1 MRAGT
6 MHSPMR
12 RVEDMQRLLAHV
24 ARLILCLRCPAAGK
38 GRLLAALRAQTMQA
52 RVPRTGWRL
61 RTQMVLIQSTACRN
75 AQGLSSLRLTTRRS
89 GDAASSPAPSRQG
102 PKGLA
107 VRESQRVSES
117 LRESQR
123 VSESANLGA
132 PGSVLLWL
140 RLRLPP
146 GPPRALLQASHVSP
160 AERKKSRGP
169 ARAPGGVS
177 LPGLPRSRDA
187 SPSQVAGSSRSR
199 GPPNKGM
206 ARPAQDHEAAQPK
219 AAPAA
224 PQPTASQPTTAQL
237 EAAFSAAAETTPAAE
252 PEAAAPTAQSE
263 EAQSVQTEAQL
274 EEEPAEVEEAVLMQD
289 EPEDQLPREESRT
302 LLPEASA
309 SPRGTATNSQMADFA
324 EATSPEPEKSAG
336 RLQSVAKEDAEATDG
351 EAYSDD
357 EEFYDDE
364 SDAESEPDQCEQE
377 DCLPAASMRAAEMSE
392 APGCASVTSSELVKA
407 QEQLVAQSVASKA
420 IAINGCDRGSDAA
433 SEMGATGASLDI
445 PFEDAGDAASVYSDD
460 D

>member
-75 AQGLSSLRLTTRRS
+75 AQGLSSLRLTTRS
-89 GDAASSPAPSRQG
+89 GDAASSPASRRRMFHPQSG
-102 PKGLA
+102 RSRGDQP
-107 VRESQRVSES
+107 E
-117 LRESQR
+117 
-123 VSESANLGA
+123 
-132 PGSVLLWL
+132 
-140 RLRLPP
+140 
-146 GPPRALLQASHVSP
+146 LQAAS
-160 AERKKSRGP
+160 AC
-169 ARAPGGVS
+169 
-177 LPGLPRSRDA
+177 RSRDA